1 MGKMYIKQQIVQEN
15 PELVLSENGDF
26 IIDKSLVDK
35 YEIIDV
41 HCHLFKGLA
50 HLFPAIFQKEK
61 NNTAVSL
68 LDKSCFPFCMDLF
81 NLDKISYTEYPTK
94 LLSGNGIRTRI
105 KLFTGAFV
113 LNYATVERLIMDMDA
128 NGISKAVVQQI
139 NPPNKSC
146 AGEMDE
152 IVKGN
157 SRLYTFGSIHPY
169 DDDILSQIDIYMKM
183 DIKGW
188 KLNPHIWGISIDDK
202 KTIALL
208 KELEKT
214 SLPIMSCS
222 GTGLPSDVRNSNVPT
237 KQTKKEVMTQT
248 LAKFEKVLAYIPDA
262 TVILAHGGSFDF
274 PYIIDILKKYPNTY
288 TDISLQPSE
297 NIKQIIGEV
306 GSDRILFGTDY
317 PFLNQAFSMLSVLRA
332 TTDEEE
338 RKNIFS
344 DNAKKI
350 LHL

>member
-15 PELVLSENGDF
+15 PELVLRENGDF

-41 HCHLFKGLA
+41 HCHLFKGLE

-68 LDKSCFPFCMDLF
+68 LDKSCFPFSMDLF
-81 NLDKISYTEYPTK
+81 NLDKISYTEYPIK

-105 KLFTGAFV
+105 KLFTGALV

-128 NGISKAVVQQI
+128 NGISKSVVQQI

-157 SRLYTFGSIHPY
+157 SRLYTFESIHPY
-169 DDDILSQIDIYMKM
+169 DEDILGQIDMYMKM

-188 KLNPHIWGISIDDK
+188 KLNPHIWGTSIDDK
-202 KTIALL
+202 KTIA
-208 KELEKT
+208 
-214 SLPIMSCS
+214 C
-222 GTGLPSDVRNSNVPT
+222 
-237 KQTKKEVMTQT
+237 
-248 LAKFEKVLAYIPDA
+248 
-262 TVILAHGGSFDF
+262 
-274 PYIIDILKKYPNTY
+274 
-288 TDISLQPSE
+288 
-297 NIKQIIGEV
+297 
-306 GSDRILFGTDY
+306 
-317 PFLNQAFSMLSVLRA
+317 
-332 TTDEEE
+332 
-338 RKNIFS
+338 
-344 DNAKKI
+344 
-350 LHL
+350 